1 MHNTV
6 SVFGNA
12 TGAYPNQ
19 SVTQYILLYIYTM
32 ISCRVPVEV
41 TLGILDMRSYRQSL
55 PWRALGMYTM
65 QTYDKTK

>member
-1 MHNTV
+1 MHNTI

-41 TLGILDMRSYRQSL
+41 TLDILDMQSYRQSL
-55 PWRALGMYTM
+55 P
-65 QTYDKTK
+65 